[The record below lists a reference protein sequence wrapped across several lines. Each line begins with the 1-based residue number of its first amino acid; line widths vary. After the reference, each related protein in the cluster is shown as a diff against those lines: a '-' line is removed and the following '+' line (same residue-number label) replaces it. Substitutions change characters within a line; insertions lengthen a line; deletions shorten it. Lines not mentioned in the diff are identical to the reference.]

1 LAIAAG
7 VGPWAASPLPFF
19 IIANT
24 GYLTWTYYTSLG
36 LALLTLFS
44 LGLFLGRIS
53 QGRMIVYG
61 LKTVLAGVVSIVISF
76 FLGVGG

>member
-1 LAIAAG
+1 LI
-7 VGPWAASPLPFF
+7 VLVPFF
-19 IIANT
+19 VAL
-24 GYLTWTYYTSLG
+24 GFEQLTWVYYISLG

-61 LKTVLAGVVSIVISF
+61 LKTILAGVVSIVISF

>member
-1 LAIAAG
+1 
-7 VGPWAASPLPFF
+7 
-19 IIANT
+19 
-24 GYLTWTYYTSLG
+24 

-61 LKTVLAGVVSIVISF
+61 LKTVLAGVVSIAISY